1 MLFNKI
7 FKNKSKIN
15 KEEKINIDFDKV
27 QDTNIGK
34 LEESVSIMANSN
46 NYNEFQLDNFLE
58 NFFKIDKYFIL
69 EVSRVSGTNKQYIEI
84 IDDTLSAIIFT
95 SRKKANM
102 YLNNEIEPIKSGKY
116 GNIIIIQRSPKD
128 IFDYIIELKENNVER
143 ILFNYP
149 SEWISFNIK

>member
-27 QDTNIGK
+27 QDTNIDE
-34 LEESVSIMANSN
+34 LEESISIMANSN
-46 NYNEFQLDNFLE
+46 NSNEFQLDNFLE
-58 NFFKIDKYFIL
+58 NFFKTDKYFIL
-69 EVSRVSGTNKQYIEI
+69 EVSRVSGANKQYIEI

-102 YLNNEIEPIKSGKY
+102 YLNNEIEPIKSGKD
-116 GNIIIIQRSPKD
+116 GNIIITQRSPKD
-128 IFDYIIELKENNVER
+128 IFDYIIDLKENNVER

>member
-27 QDTNIGK
+27 QDTNIDE
-34 LEESVSIMANSN
+34 LEESISIMANSN
-46 NYNEFQLDNFLE
+46 NSNEFQLDDFLE

-69 EVSRVSGTNKQYIEI
+69 EVSRVSGANKQYIEI

-95 SRKKANM
+95 SRKK
-102 YLNNEIEPIKSGKY
+102 LICT
-116 GNIIIIQRSPKD
+116 
-128 IFDYIIELKENNVER
+128 
-143 ILFNYP
+143 
-149 SEWISFNIK
+149 